1 MNKKQTKILWIGII
15 VFVLMGLFPPYEVI
29 RKVDQIGR
37 TIEGPI
43 KYEFFLSAPGDID
56 FTRLIIQWII
66 VSVLTVGAVYS
77 TKETSD
83 KYKQN
88 AQS

>member
-15 VFVLMGLFPPYEVI
+15 VFVLMGLFPPYEVTRI
-29 RKVDQIGR
+29 VDQAGK

-43 KYEFFLSAPGDID
+43 KYEFFLSPPCDIS

-66 VSVLTVGAVYS
+66 VSVLTAGAIYS

-83 KYKQN
+83 KNRQDV
-88 AQS
+88 QG